1 MSGRCP
7 LEAIER
13 MRNLKAL
20 EEKYNIGEEEIKD
33 ILNGWDGKTYEQ
45 IDADLKK
52 IEGGAE
58 IKEIVQKRTEKEG
71 AEKAGLLWEY
81 LPCKDVYNTA
91 KANTSNTL
99 GGRRRRRRSRKKRRK
114 RNLKKRTRRRRR
126 KSKRRRRR

>member
-7 LEAIER
+7 LEAIQR
-13 MRNLKAL
+13 MRELKAL
-20 EEKYNIGEEEIKD
+20 EEKYNIGEKEIED

-45 IDADLKK
+45 IDADLEK
-52 IEGGAE
+52 IKGGAE
-58 IKEIVQKRTEKEG
+58 IKKIVQKRTEKEG

-81 LPCKDVYNTA
+81 LPCKDAYNTA
-91 KANTSNTL
+91 KANTL
-99 GGRRRRRRSRKKRRK
+99 GGRRRRRRSTKKKRRK